1 MIKDYAAIFQ
11 KVKEENDI
19 TYYMPID
26 VAEGIYLEKNNTFT
40 AHNVTLKHII
50 AGEDYGYC
58 NREALTALVNKHKYM
73 PMFIAKK
80 IILNELRK
88 GTYIR
93 IKHESDPPSIKYTR
107 KDQNKVLAEK
117 VLIDDDIVNYYAKY
131 FSERIEYKDRDSSV
145 KEEPLNIKID
155 VNKIYNEIKKKIPS
169 QDNHIK
175 EILSIIWRDFNNYQ
189 NIKSR
194 SMLINGEKSSPK
206 KEIFNIIE
214 DNISIPVLNTSIINK
229 YKNNIVLNSV
239 DDILISLIKKYNYD
253 IKKIE
258 TSIIVI
264 DDIDTITIL
273 DQNDARLF
281 GEYQT
286 DLIRLINGLPFTIEI
301 DGDSYTIDTSKML
314 VILMGDFMKY
324 EEEMPL
330 VKGFANISNS
340 EKKNIT
346 RVDYI
351 SEGLLEDLVISIQ
364 NIIELDK
371 PTTKEYIAN
380 INKDEDNSL
389 NISKI
394 FLESLNIKLTVEET
408 AIKRIS
414 EIIEKNGYAEGQ
426 INEIID
432 KALALAAF
440 EIATNPN
447 TYEELIIS
455 EDTISD
461 NSKYKLI
468 KRKK

>member
-40 AHNVTLKHII
+40 AHNVTLKHIV

-58 NREALTALVNKHKYM
+58 NRENITALINKHKYM

-88 GTYIR
+88 TTYVRTVNEKNMPIILFQEKEEGNILMEEDIANYYIR
-93 IKHESDPPSIKYTR
+93 YFPEVITYENSEKETP
-107 KDQNKVLAEK
+107 QNIA
-117 VLIDDDIVNYYAKY
+117 IDI
-131 FSERIEYKDRDSSV
+131 
-145 KEEPLNIKID
+145 
-155 VNKIYNEIKKKIPS
+155 NKIYSEIKKKIPN

-194 SMLINGEKSSPK
+194 SILINGEKSSPK

-214 DNISIPVLNTSIINK
+214 DNINIPVLNTSAINK
-229 YKNNIVLNSV
+229 YKNNVTLNTV
-239 DDILISLIKKYNYD
+239 NDILTSLLKKCNYD
-253 IKKIE
+253 IKKAE
-258 TSIIVI
+258 TSIIAI

-314 VILMGDFMKY
+314 VVLMGDFMKY
-324 EEEMPL
+324 EEEIPTI
-330 VKGFANISNS
+330 KGFSNTS
-340 EKKNIT
+340 NNQSKQMT
-346 RVDYI
+346 RIYYLN
-351 SEGLLEDLVISIQ
+351 EGLLEDLVISIQ

-389 NISKI
+389 NISKK
-394 FLESLNIKLTVEET
+394 FLESLNIRLTVEET

-414 EIIEKNGYAEGQ
+414 EVIEKNGYAEGQ

>member
-11 KVKEENDI
+11 KVKEENNI

-26 VAEGIYLEKNNTFT
+26 VTEGIYLEKNNTFT
-40 AHNVTLKHII
+40 AHNITLKHIV

-73 PMFIAKK
+73 PMFIAKR

-88 GTYIR
+88 GTYVR
-93 IKHESDPPSIKYTR
+93 AV
-107 KDQNKVLAEK
+107 NEK
-117 VLIDDDIVNYYAKY
+117 NMPIILFQEKEEGNILMEEDIVNYYIRY
-131 FSERIEYKDRDSSV
+131 FPEIITYENSEKEVPQNIE
-145 KEEPLNIKID
+145 ID
-155 VNKIYNEIKKKIPS
+155 INKIYSEIKKKIPN

-194 SMLINGEKSSPK
+194 SILINGERSSPK

-214 DNISIPVLNTSIINK
+214 DNISIPVLNTSAINK
-229 YKNNIVLNSV
+229 YKNNVTLNTV
-239 DDILISLIKKYNYD
+239 NDILTSLLKKCNYD
-253 IKKIE
+253 IKKAE

-301 DGDSYTIDTSKML
+301 DGESYTIDTSKML
-314 VILMGDFMKY
+314 VVLMGDFMKY
-324 EEEMPL
+324 EEETPTI
-330 VKGFANISNS
+330 KGFSNTS
-340 EKKNIT
+340 NNQSKQMT
-346 RVDYI
+346 RIDYLN
-351 SEGLLEDLVISIQ
+351 EGLLEDLVISIQ

-389 NISKI
+389 NISKK
-394 FLESLNIKLTVEET
+394 FLESLNIRLTVEET

>member
-1 MIKDYAAIFQ
+1 MIKDYAAIFK

-40 AHNVTLKHII
+40 AHNVTLKHIVV
-50 AGEDYGYC
+50 GEDYGYC
-58 NREALTALVNKHKYM
+58 NREILTTLLNKHKYM
-73 PMFIAKK
+73 PVFIANK

-93 IKHESDPPSIKYTR
+93 IKHESDPPFIRYIK
-107 KDQNKVLAEK
+107 KDENKVLMEE
-117 VLIDDDIVNYYAKY
+117 DIVNYYIRY
-131 FSERIEYKDRDSSV
+131 FPEVITYENSEKETPQNIE
-145 KEEPLNIKID
+145 ID
-155 VNKIYNEIKKKIPS
+155 INKIYSEIKKKIPN

-189 NIKSR
+189 NTKSR
-194 SMLINGEKSSPK
+194 SILINGEKSSPK

-214 DNISIPVLNTSIINK
+214 DNINIPVLNTIAINK
-229 YKNNIVLNSV
+229 YKNNETLNTV
-239 DDILISLIKKYNYD
+239 NDILTSLLKKCNYD
-253 IKKIE
+253 IKKAE

-264 DDIDTITIL
+264 DDIDTIAIL

-314 VILMGDFMKY
+314 VVLMGDFMKY
-324 EEEMPL
+324 EEETPTI
-330 VKGFANISNS
+330 KGFSNTS
-340 EKKNIT
+340 NNQSKQMT
-346 RVDYI
+346 RIDYI
-351 SEGLLEDLVISIQ
+351 NEGLLEDLVISIQ

-389 NISKI
+389 NISKK
-394 FLESLNIKLTVEET
+394 FLESLNIRLTVEET

-414 EIIEKNGYAEGQ
+414 EVIEKNGYAEGQ

>member
-26 VAEGIYLEKNNTFT
+26 VTEGIYLEKNNTFT

-58 NREALTALVNKHKYM
+58 NREALTAIINKHKYM

-88 GTYIR
+88 GTYVRAVNEKNMPI
-93 IKHESDPPSIKYTR
+93 ILFQEKEEG
-107 KDQNKVLAEK
+107 NVLMEE
-117 VLIDDDIVNYYAKY
+117 DIVNYYIRY
-131 FSERIEYKDRDSSV
+131 FPEIITYENSEKEVPQNIE
-145 KEEPLNIKID
+145 ID
-155 VNKIYNEIKKKIPS
+155 INKIYSEIKKKIPN

-194 SMLINGEKSSPK
+194 SILINGEKSSPK

-214 DNISIPVLNTSIINK
+214 DNINIPVLNASVINK
-229 YKNNIVLNSV
+229 YKNNVTLNTV
-239 DDILISLIKKYNYD
+239 NDILTSLLKKCNYD
-253 IKKIE
+253 IKKAE
-258 TSIIVI
+258 TSIIVM

-273 DQNDARLF
+273 DQNDAKLF

-301 DGDSYTIDTSKML
+301 DDDSYTIDTSKML
-314 VILMGDFMKY
+314 VVLMGDFMKY
-324 EEEMPL
+324 KEEMPL
-330 VKGFANISNS
+330 VKGFTNISNS
-340 EKKNIT
+340 EKKNMT

-351 SEGLLEDLVISIQ
+351 NEGLLEAIVISIQ

-389 NISKI
+389 NISKK
-394 FLESLNIKLTVEET
+394 FLESLNIRLTVEET
-408 AIKRIS
+408 AIKKIS
-414 EIIEKNGYAEGQ
+414 EVIEKNGYAEGQ

>member
-26 VAEGIYLEKNNTFT
+26 VTEGIYLEKNNTFT
-40 AHNVTLKHII
+40 AHNITLKHIV

-73 PMFIAKK
+73 PMFIAKR

-88 GTYIR
+88 GTYVR
-93 IKHESDPPSIKYTR
+93 AV
-107 KDQNKVLAEK
+107 NEK
-117 VLIDDDIVNYYAKY
+117 NIPIILFQEKEEGNILMEEDIANYYIRY
-131 FSERIEYKDRDSSV
+131 FPEVITYENSEKEAPQNIE
-145 KEEPLNIKID
+145 ID
-155 VNKIYNEIKKKIPS
+155 INKIYSEIKKKIPN

-194 SMLINGEKSSPK
+194 SILINGERSSPK

-214 DNISIPVLNTSIINK
+214 DNISIPVLNTSAINK
-229 YKNNIVLNSV
+229 YKNNVTLNTV
-239 DDILISLIKKYNYD
+239 NDILISLLKKCNYD
-253 IKKIE
+253 IKKAE

-314 VILMGDFMKY
+314 VVLMGDFMKY

-330 VKGFANISNS
+330 VKGFANTPNG
-340 EKKNIT
+340 EKKNMT
-346 RVDYI
+346 RIDYI
-351 SEGLLEDLVISIQ
+351 NEGLLEDLVISIQ

-389 NISKI
+389 NISKK
-394 FLESLNIKLTVEET
+394 FLESLNIRLTVEET

-414 EIIEKNGYAEGQ
+414 EVIEKNGYAEGQ

-455 EDTISD
+455 EDTISN

-468 KRKK
+468 KRKE

>member
-1 MIKDYAAIFQ
+1 MNKDYAIIFQ
-11 KVKEENDI
+11 KFEHEEVE
-19 TYYMPID
+19 YYLPID
-26 VAEGIYLEKNNTFT
+26 VTEGIYLEKNNTFT
-40 AHNVTLKHII
+40 AHNITLKHII

-58 NREALTALVNKHKYM
+58 NRENITALINKHKYM

-93 IKHESDPPSIKYTR
+93 IKHESDPPFIRYIK
-107 KDQNKVLAEK
+107 KDENKVLME
-117 VLIDDDIVNYYAKY
+117 DDITNYYIRY
-131 FSERIEYKDRDSSV
+131 FSEIITYENNKKDVPQNIE
-145 KEEPLNIKID
+145 ID
-155 VNKIYNEIKKKIPS
+155 INKIYSEIKKKIPN
-169 QDNHIK
+169 QDNHI
-175 EILSIIWRDFNNYQ
+175 
-189 NIKSR
+189 
-194 SMLINGEKSSPK
+194 

-214 DNISIPVLNTSIINK
+214 DNINIPVLNTSIINK
-229 YKNNIVLNSV
+229 YKNNVTLNTV
-239 DDILISLIKKYNYD
+239 NDILTSLLKKCNYD
-253 IKKIE
+253 IKKAE
-258 TSIIVI
+258 TSIIAI

-281 GEYQT
+281 GECQT

-314 VILMGDFMKY
+314 VVLMGDFMKY
-324 EEEMPL
+324 EEEIPTI
-330 VKGFANISNS
+330 KGFSNTS
-340 EKKNIT
+340 NNQSKQMTKI
-346 RVDYI
+346 DYLN
-351 SEGLLEDLVISIQ
+351 EGLLEDLVISIQ

-389 NISKI
+389 NISKK
-394 FLESLNIKLTVEET
+394 FLESLNIRLTVEET

-414 EIIEKNGYAEGQ
+414 EVIEKNGYAEGQ

>member
-11 KVKEENDI
+11 KVKEENNI

-26 VAEGIYLEKNNTFT
+26 VTEGIYLEKNNTFT
-40 AHNVTLKHII
+40 AHNITLKHIV

-73 PMFIAKK
+73 PMFVAKR

-88 GTYIR
+88 GTYVR
-93 IKHESDPPSIKYTR
+93 AV
-107 KDQNKVLAEK
+107 NEK
-117 VLIDDDIVNYYAKY
+117 NIPIILFQEKEEGNILMEEDIANYYIRY
-131 FSERIEYKDRDSSV
+131 FPEVITYENSEKEAPQNIE
-145 KEEPLNIKID
+145 ID
-155 VNKIYNEIKKKIPS
+155 INKIYSEIKKKIPN
-169 QDNHIK
+169 QDTHIK

-194 SMLINGEKSSPK
+194 SILINGEKSSPK

-214 DNISIPVLNTSIINK
+214 DNINIPVLNTSAINK
-229 YKNNIVLNSV
+229 YKNNVTLNTV
-239 DDILISLIKKYNYD
+239 NDILISLLKKCNYD
-253 IKKIE
+253 IKKAE

-286 DLIRLINGLPFTIEI
+286 DLIRLINGLSFTIEI

-314 VILMGDFMKY
+314 VVLMGDFMKY
-324 EEEMPL
+324 EEETPTI
-330 VKGFANISNS
+330 KGFSNTS
-340 EKKNIT
+340 NNQSKQMT
-346 RVDYI
+346 RIDYLN
-351 SEGLLEDLVISIQ
+351 EGLLEDLVISIQ

-380 INKDEDNSL
+380 ISKDEDNSL
-389 NISKI
+389 NISKK
-394 FLESLNIKLTVEET
+394 FLESLNIRLTVEET

-414 EIIEKNGYAEGQ
+414 EVIEKNGYAEGQ

-455 EDTISD
+455 EDTISN

>member
-1 MIKDYAAIFQ
+1 MKKDYAAIFQ
-11 KVKEENDI
+11 KIEQDDV
-19 TYYMPID
+19 TYYVPID
-26 VAEGIYLEKNNTFT
+26 VAEGIYSERNNTFT
-40 AHNVTLKHII
+40 AHNVALKHII

-58 NREALTALVNKHKYM
+58 NREKLTEIVNKRKYLGL
-73 PMFIAKK
+73 PITKK
-80 IILNELRK
+80 ILLTSLRK

-93 IKHESDPPSIKYTR
+93 IKHESEPPFIRYIKN
-107 KDQNKVLAEK
+107 DENKVLTEE
-117 VLIDDDIVNYYAKY
+117 DIANYYIRY
-131 FSERIEYKDRDSSV
+131 FPEVITYENSEKETPQNIE
-145 KEEPLNIKID
+145 ID
-155 VNKIYNEIKKKIPS
+155 INKIYSEIKKKIPN

-194 SMLINGEKSSPK
+194 SILINGEKSSPK

-214 DNISIPVLNTSIINK
+214 DNINIPVLNTSIINK
-229 YKNNIVLNSV
+229 YKNNVTLNTV
-239 DDILISLIKKYNYD
+239 NDILTSLLKKCNYD
-253 IKKIE
+253 IKKAE

-314 VILMGDFMKY
+314 VVLMGDFMKY
-324 EEEMPL
+324 EEETPTI
-330 VKGFANISNS
+330 KGFSNTS
-340 EKKNIT
+340 NNQSKQMT
-346 RVDYI
+346 RIDYLN
-351 SEGLLEDLVISIQ
+351 EGLLEDLVISIQ

-389 NISKI
+389 NISKK
-394 FLESLNIKLTVEET
+394 FLESLNIRLTVEET

-414 EIIEKNGYAEGQ
+414 EVIEKNGYAEGQ

>member
-1 MIKDYAAIFQ
+1 MKKDYAAIFQ
-11 KVKEENDI
+11 KIEQDDV
-19 TYYMPID
+19 TYYVPID
-26 VAEGIYLEKNNTFT
+26 VAEGIYSERNNTFT
-40 AHNVTLKHII
+40 AHNVALKHII

-58 NREALTALVNKHKYM
+58 NREKLTEIVNKRKYLGL
-73 PMFIAKK
+73 PITKN
-80 IILNELRK
+80 ILLTSLRK

-93 IKHESDPPSIKYTR
+93 IKHESEPPFIKYI
-107 KDQNKVLAEK
+107 KNDENKVLTE
-117 VLIDDDIVNYYAKY
+117 DDITNYYIRY
-131 FSERIEYKDRDSSV
+131 FPEVITYENSEKETPQNIE
-145 KEEPLNIKID
+145 ID
-155 VNKIYNEIKKKIPS
+155 INKIYSEIKKKIPN

-194 SMLINGEKSSPK
+194 SILINGEKSSPK

-214 DNISIPVLNTSIINK
+214 ANINIPVLNTSAINK
-229 YKNNIVLNSV
+229 YKNNVTLNTV
-239 DDILISLIKKYNYD
+239 NDILISLLKKCNYD
-253 IKKIE
+253 IKKAE
-258 TSIIVI
+258 TSIIVM

-314 VILMGDFMKY
+314 VVLMGDFMKY
-324 EEEMPL
+324 VEETPTI
-330 VKGFANISNS
+330 KGFSNTS
-340 EKKNIT
+340 NNQSKQMT
-346 RVDYI
+346 RIDYLN
-351 SEGLLEDLVISIQ
+351 EGLLEDLVISIQ

-389 NISKI
+389 NISKK
-394 FLESLNIKLTVEET
+394 FLESLNIRLTVEET

-414 EIIEKNGYAEGQ
+414 EVIEKNGYAEGQ

>member
-1 MIKDYAAIFQ
+1 MLEQVNEKNMPIILFQ
-11 KVKEENDI
+11 EKEEGNILMEEDIANYYIRYFPEVI
-19 TYYMPID
+19 TYENSEKETPQNIAID
-26 VAEGIYLEKNNTFT
+26 I
-40 AHNVTLKHII
+40 
-50 AGEDYGYC
+50 
-58 NREALTALVNKHKYM
+58 
-73 PMFIAKK
+73 
-80 IILNELRK
+80 
-88 GTYIR
+88 
-93 IKHESDPPSIKYTR
+93 
-107 KDQNKVLAEK
+107 
-117 VLIDDDIVNYYAKY
+117 
-131 FSERIEYKDRDSSV
+131 
-145 KEEPLNIKID
+145 
-155 VNKIYNEIKKKIPS
+155 NKIYSEIKKKIPN

-194 SMLINGEKSSPK
+194 SILINGEKSSPK

-214 DNISIPVLNTSIINK
+214 DNINIPVLNTSAINK
-229 YKNNIVLNSV
+229 YKNNVTLNTV
-239 DDILISLIKKYNYD
+239 NDILISLLKKCNYD
-253 IKKIE
+253 IKKAE
-258 TSIIVI
+258 TSIIVM

-314 VILMGDFMKY
+314 VVLMGDFMKY
-324 EEEMPL
+324 EEEIPTI
-330 VKGFANISNS
+330 KGFSNTS
-340 EKKNIT
+340 NNQSKQMT
-346 RVDYI
+346 RIYYLN
-351 SEGLLEDLVISIQ
+351 EGLLEDLVISIQ

-389 NISKI
+389 NISKK
-394 FLESLNIKLTVEET
+394 FLESLNIRLTVEET

-414 EIIEKNGYAEGQ
+414 EVIEKNGYAEGQ

>member
-1 MIKDYAAIFQ
+1 MPIILFQ
-11 KVKEENDI
+11 EKEEGNILMEEDIANYYIRYFPEVI
-19 TYYMPID
+19 TYENSEKETPQNIAID
-26 VAEGIYLEKNNTFT
+26 I
-40 AHNVTLKHII
+40 
-50 AGEDYGYC
+50 
-58 NREALTALVNKHKYM
+58 
-73 PMFIAKK
+73 
-80 IILNELRK
+80 
-88 GTYIR
+88 
-93 IKHESDPPSIKYTR
+93 
-107 KDQNKVLAEK
+107 
-117 VLIDDDIVNYYAKY
+117 
-131 FSERIEYKDRDSSV
+131 
-145 KEEPLNIKID
+145 
-155 VNKIYNEIKKKIPS
+155 NKIYSEIKKKIPN

-194 SMLINGEKSSPK
+194 SILINGEKSSPK

-214 DNISIPVLNTSIINK
+214 DNINIPVLNTSVINK
-229 YKNNIVLNSV
+229 YKNNVTLNTV
-239 DDILISLIKKYNYD
+239 NDILTSLLKKCNYD
-253 IKKIE
+253 IKKAE
-258 TSIIVI
+258 TSIIVM

-314 VILMGDFMKY
+314 VVLMGDFMKY
-324 EEEMPL
+324 EEEIPTI
-330 VKGFANISNS
+330 KGFSNTS
-340 EKKNIT
+340 NNQSKQMTKI
-346 RVDYI
+346 DYLN
-351 SEGLLEDLVISIQ
+351 EGLLEDLVISIQ

-389 NISKI
+389 NISKK
-394 FLESLNIKLTVEET
+394 FLESLNIRLTVEET

-414 EIIEKNGYAEGQ
+414 EVIEKNGYAEGQ

-468 KRKK
+468 KKKK

>member
-26 VAEGIYLEKNNTFT
+26 VTEGIYLEKNNTFT
-40 AHNVTLKHII
+40 AHNITLKHIV

-73 PMFIAKK
+73 PMFVAKR

-88 GTYIR
+88 GTYVR
-93 IKHESDPPSIKYTR
+93 AV
-107 KDQNKVLAEK
+107 NEK
-117 VLIDDDIVNYYAKY
+117 NIPIILFQEKEEGNILMEEDIANYYIRY
-131 FSERIEYKDRDSSV
+131 FPEVITYENSEKEAPQNIE
-145 KEEPLNIKID
+145 ID
-155 VNKIYNEIKKKIPS
+155 INKIYSEIKKKIPN
-169 QDNHIK
+169 QDTHIK

-194 SMLINGEKSSPK
+194 SILINGEKSSPK

-214 DNISIPVLNTSIINK
+214 DNINIPVLNTSAINK
-229 YKNNIVLNSV
+229 YKNNVTLNTV
-239 DDILISLIKKYNYD
+239 NDILISLLKKCNYD
-253 IKKIE
+253 IKKAE

-286 DLIRLINGLPFTIEI
+286 DLIRLINGLSFTIEI

-314 VILMGDFMKY
+314 VVLMGDFMKY

-330 VKGFANISNS
+330 VKGFANTPNG
-340 EKKNIT
+340 EKKNMT
-346 RVDYI
+346 RIDYI
-351 SEGLLEDLVISIQ
+351 NEGLLEDLVISIQ

-380 INKDEDNSL
+380 ISKDEDNSL
-389 NISKI
+389 NISKK
-394 FLESLNIKLTVEET
+394 FLESLNIRLTVEET

-414 EIIEKNGYAEGQ
+414 EVIEKNGYAEGQ

-455 EDTISD
+455 EDTISN

>member
-1 MIKDYAAIFQ
+1 MNKDYAIIFQ
-11 KVKEENDI
+11 KFEHEEVE
-19 TYYMPID
+19 YYLPID

-40 AHNVTLKHII
+40 AHNITLKHII

-58 NREALTALVNKHKYM
+58 NRENITALINKHKYM

-93 IKHESDPPSIKYTR
+93 IKHESDPPFIRYIK
-107 KDQNKVLAEK
+107 KDENKVLME
-117 VLIDDDIVNYYAKY
+117 DDITNYYIRY
-131 FSERIEYKDRDSSV
+131 FSEIITYENNKKDVPQNIE
-145 KEEPLNIKID
+145 ID
-155 VNKIYNEIKKKIPS
+155 INKIYSEIKKKIPN

-194 SMLINGEKSSPK
+194 SILINGEKSSPK

-214 DNISIPVLNTSIINK
+214 DNINIPVLNTSAINK
-229 YKNNIVLNSV
+229 YKNNVTL
-239 DDILISLIKKYNYD
+239 
-253 IKKIE
+253 
-258 TSIIVI
+258 
-264 DDIDTITIL
+264 L

-314 VILMGDFMKY
+314 VVLMGDFMKY
-324 EEEMPL
+324 EEEIPTI
-330 VKGFANISNS
+330 KGFSNTS
-340 EKKNIT
+340 NNQSKQMTKI
-346 RVDYI
+346 DYLN
-351 SEGLLEDLVISIQ
+351 EGLLEDLVISIQ

-389 NISKI
+389 NISKK
-394 FLESLNIKLTVEET
+394 FLESLNIRLTVEET

-414 EIIEKNGYAEGQ
+414 EVIEKNGYAEGQ

>member
-58 NREALTALVNKHKYM
+58 NREALTALINKHKYM

-88 GTYIR
+88 GTYVRAVNEKNMPI
-93 IKHESDPPSIKYTR
+93 ILFQEKEEG
-107 KDQNKVLAEK
+107 NVLMEE
-117 VLIDDDIVNYYAKY
+117 DIVNYYIRY
-131 FSERIEYKDRDSSV
+131 FPEIITYENSEKEVPQNIE
-145 KEEPLNIKID
+145 ID
-155 VNKIYNEIKKKIPS
+155 INKIYSEIKKKIPN

-194 SMLINGEKSSPK
+194 SILINGEKSSPK

-214 DNISIPVLNTSIINK
+214 DNISIPVLNTSAINK
-229 YKNNIVLNSV
+229 YKNNVTLNTV
-239 DDILISLIKKYNYD
+239 NDILTSLLKKCNYD
-253 IKKIE
+253 IKKAE

-281 GEYQT
+281 SGYQT

-330 VKGFANISNS
+330 VKGFANIPNS
-340 EKKNIT
+340 EKKNMT

-351 SEGLLEDLVISIQ
+351 NEGLLEDLVISIQ

-389 NISKI
+389 NISKK

-447 TYEELIIS
+447 TYEELVIS

>member
-26 VAEGIYLEKNNTFT
+26 VTEGIYLEKNNTFT
-40 AHNVTLKHII
+40 AHNVTLKHIV

-88 GTYIR
+88 TTYVRAVNEKNIPIILFQEKEEGNILMEEDIANYYIR
-93 IKHESDPPSIKYTR
+93 YFPEVITYENSEKETQ
-107 KDQNKVLAEK
+107 QNIE
-117 VLIDDDIVNYYAKY
+117 IDI
-131 FSERIEYKDRDSSV
+131 
-145 KEEPLNIKID
+145 
-155 VNKIYNEIKKKIPS
+155 NKIYSEIKKKIPN

-194 SMLINGEKSSPK
+194 SILINGEKSSPK

-214 DNISIPVLNTSIINK
+214 DNINIPVLNTSAINK
-229 YKNNIVLNSV
+229 YKNNVTLNTV
-239 DDILISLIKKYNYD
+239 NDILISLLKKCNYD
-253 IKKIE
+253 IKKAE
-258 TSIIVI
+258 TSIIVM

-314 VILMGDFMKY
+314 VVLMGDFMKY
-324 EEEMPL
+324 EEEIPTI
-330 VKGFANISNS
+330 KGFSNTS
-340 EKKNIT
+340 NNQSKQMI
-346 RVDYI
+346 RIDYLN
-351 SEGLLEDLVISIQ
+351 EGLLEDLVISIQ

-389 NISKI
+389 NISKK
-394 FLESLNIKLTVEET
+394 FLESLNIRLTVEET

-414 EIIEKNGYAEGQ
+414 EVIEKNGYAEGQ

-440 EIATNPN
+440 EIASNPN